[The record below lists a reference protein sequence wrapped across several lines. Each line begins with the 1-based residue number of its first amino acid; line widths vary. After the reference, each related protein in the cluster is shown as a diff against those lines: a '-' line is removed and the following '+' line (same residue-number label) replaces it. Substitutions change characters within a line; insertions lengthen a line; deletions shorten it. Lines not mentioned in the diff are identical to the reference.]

1 MRNFRKY
8 DVWNDSMSFVKTIYE
23 MTTSFPK
30 MEQYGLSNQMN
41 RAAVSIAS
49 NIAEGASRNSDI
61 DFAHFLEIAIG
72 SSFEIETQI
81 EIAFSIGYIDESVK
95 DKLIS
100 NLQIIQKRLNVFI
113 SKLRQKPITNCQ

>member
-8 DVWNDSMSFVKTIYE
+8 DVWNDSMRFVKTIYE

-30 MEQYGLSNQMN
+30 IEQYGLSNQMN
-41 RAAVSIAS
+41 RAAVSIPS

-100 NLQIIQKRLNVFI
+100 NLQIIQNRLNVFI
-113 SKLRQKPITNCQ
+113 SKLRQKPITNC

>member
-81 EIAFSIGYIDESVK
+81 EIAFSFGYIEKSVK

>member
-41 RAAVSIAS
+41 RAAVSIPS

-81 EIAFSIGYIDESVK
+81 EIAFSLGYIEKSVK

>member
-1 MRNFRKY
+1 
-8 DVWNDSMSFVKTIYE
+8 

-81 EIAFSIGYIDESVK
+81 EIAFSFGYIEKSVK

>member
-8 DVWNDSMSFVKTIYE
+8 DVWNDSMSLVKTIYE

-30 MEQYGLSNQMN
+30 IEQYGLSNQMN

-81 EIAFSIGYIDESVK
+81 EIAFSLGYIEKSVK

>member
-81 EIAFSIGYIDESVK
+81 EIAFSLGYIEKSVK

>member
-8 DVWNDSMSFVKTIYE
+8 DVWNDSMSLVKTIYE

-30 MEQYGLSNQMN
+30 IEQYGLSNQMN
-41 RAAVSIAS
+41 RAAVSIPS